1 MRLGQ
6 HPALG
11 LAARS
16 TCHITVRKQRSFKT
30 AISASS
36 KRQAK
41 DPSKYGSM
49 DNMRTHLEQQSQ
61 GNGGFAGFLNWLGS
75 NAFGASRQHSKRQ
88 PWSLA
93 AWYRWLLQSSWSQQL
108 TSGIQRRPGY
118 VANRTDQISTLPESP
133 SNIAADPERLHLLA
147 GLLLCSEQCVIRMAQ
162 KHPELPTMD
171 PAEVTQR
178 LMLLKEV
185 FPACN
190 VARMVELLP
199 EGFLQQSQQSM
210 VKHVAAINDALRG
223 SLPGANIDMMVQE
236 DPTILFEDKQSLSTG
251 LRGLH
256 DLWDVD
262 EVALGNS
269 NPWELAL
276 AIRAMSEQGPPNKV

>member
-1 MRLGQ
+1 MQRLSWEPQ
-6 HPALG
+6 HPSPVLQRVAKALL
-11 LAARS
+11 LA
-16 TCHITVRKQRSFKT
+16 TQLC
-30 AISASS
+30 
-36 KRQAK
+36 
-41 DPSKYGSM
+41 
-49 DNMRTHLEQQSQ
+49 L
-61 GNGGFAGFLNWLGS
+61 WLGHVLLVVF
-75 NAFGASRQHSKRQ
+75 A
-88 PWSLA
+88 P
-93 AWYRWLLQSSWSQQL
+93 LLQ
-108 TSGIQRRPGY
+108 
-118 VANRTDQISTLPESP
+118 
-133 SNIAADPERLHLLA
+133 
-147 GLLLCSEQCVIRMAQ
+147 
-162 KHPELPTMD
+162 
-171 PAEVTQR
+171 
-178 LMLLKEV
+178 EV

-210 VKHVAAINDALRG
+210 VKRVAAINDALRG

-276 AIRAMSEQGPPNKV
+276 AIRAMSEQGPPNTV

>member
-1 MRLGQ
+1 LTAFAEASAALPHKLLTACTDAKAVLTAPKPCFAACGQ
-6 HPALG
+6 
-11 LAARS
+11 S
-16 TCHITVRKQRSFKT
+16 
-30 AISASS
+30 ISACN
-36 KRQAK
+36 AAVL
-41 DPSKYGSM
+41 M
-49 DNMRTHLEQQSQ
+49 
-61 GNGGFAGFLNWLGS
+61 AGTCTPQYIAL
-75 NAFGASRQHSKRQ
+75 
-88 PWSLA
+88 
-93 AWYRWLLQSSWSQQL
+93 LLQ
-108 TSGIQRRPGY
+108 
-118 VANRTDQISTLPESP
+118 
-133 SNIAADPERLHLLA
+133 
-147 GLLLCSEQCVIRMAQ
+147 
-162 KHPELPTMD
+162 
-171 PAEVTQR
+171 
-178 LMLLKEV
+178 EV

-210 VKHVAAINDALRG
+210 VKRVAAINDALRG

-276 AIRAMSEQGPPNKV
+276 AIRAMSEKGPPNTV